1 MEIKLKAD
9 GFDRALANLSQLT
22 PRLQRNVIAASN
34 RAAMRVYLNAAIP
47 AAPVR
52 APKTP
57 GSVVF
62 GLGGKSRVPGYLRRQ
77 LKVKAVSKRVSLGA
91 ISHVLHKR
99 GAYYLRFVVQGRGGR
114 GHGSTPNPFLQRV
127 YVTHRAAAVARWSA
141 QFVRGF
147 NREVRR
153 LHG

>member
-1 MEIKLKAD
+1 VEIKLKAE
-9 GFDRALANLSQLT
+9 GFDRAVANLSKLT

-52 APKTP
+52 KPKTP

-62 GLGGKSRVPGYLRRQ
+62 GLGGKPRVPGYLRRQ
-77 LKVKAVSKRVSLGA
+77 LKVKAVSKKISLGA

-114 GHGSTPNPFLQRV
+114 GKGSTPNPFLSRV
-127 YVTHRAAAVARWSA
+127 YTANRSRVVAAWS
-141 QFVRGF
+141 QEFVKRYE
-147 NREVRR
+147 REVRR